1 MRLIIL
7 SGALACA
14 ASVSWAQGAP
24 PAGATHHAAA
34 PRPVAAGQAAFGAV
48 QEIIALLLA
57 DPQTD
62 WSKVDVD
69 ALRQHLIDMDEVTLR
84 AVVRKQPVDHGLRL
98 IVTGS
103 GRTLEAIRRMV
114 PDQAHALDG
123 QSGWVT
129 QVTLRP
135 DGVTL
140 TATAGSQTEV
150 EKIRGLGF
158 MGIMALGSHHQ
169 IHHLMIAKGQSMHKH

>member
-1 MRLIIL
+1 MRVTLL
-7 SGALACA
+7 SGALVCA
-14 ASVSWAQGAP
+14 ASASWAQGAP
-24 PAGATHHAAA
+24 PAGATRHAA
-34 PRPVAAGQAAFGAV
+34 PPHPVEAGQAAFGAV
-48 QEIIALLLA
+48 QEIITLLLA

-84 AVVRKQPVDHGLRL
+84 ADVRKEPVDHGLRL

-103 GRTLEAIRRMV
+103 GRTLEAIQRMV
-114 PDQAHALDG
+114 PDQTHALDG

-140 TATAGSQTEV
+140 TATASSRAEV

-158 MGIMALGSHHQ
+158 MGIMALGTHHQ
-169 IHHLMIAKGQSMHKH
+169 IHHLMIAKGQSLHKH